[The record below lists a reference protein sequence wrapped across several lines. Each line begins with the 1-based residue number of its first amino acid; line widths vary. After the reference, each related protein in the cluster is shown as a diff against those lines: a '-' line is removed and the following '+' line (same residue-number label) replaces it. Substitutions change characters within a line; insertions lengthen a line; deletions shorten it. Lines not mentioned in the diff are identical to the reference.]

1 MKTGAISDDL
11 TSVPCSVSC
20 MLSCSVPV
28 SYSIAPVCLVC
39 SQISVEPQQ
48 CTAVCVIWSQN
59 SVGATD
65 SVCVIWSQVV
75 SASVERGKFR
85 VIMQYMEPHCIVE
98 DGWRALEW

>member
-20 MLSCSVPV
+20 MLSKQC
-28 SYSIAPVCLVC
+28 ALVCLVC
-39 SQISVEPQQ
+39 SQNSVEPQQ

-65 SVCVIWSQVV
+65 PVCVIWSQVV